1 MSNKPWR
8 IVVTRPEPL
17 ATIWISKLVACGY
30 SACDVCVM
38 EIIPVDDAVGCQRI
52 KNRILAFDEY
62 QKAIFVSQ
70 NAVVEGVRW
79 LDTYWPQLP
88 VDLEYFAIG
97 KATSEALASYHIQV
111 ASTNHNN
118 IEMNSE
124 GLLTGDQLQNVK
136 GEKIL
141 IFRGCGG
148 RNLLREILESRG
160 AEVDYCEL
168 YRRELPATALA
179 QLTVAFTDEIKNNY
193 RHIIAFH
200 SGESA
205 QNFHQLLLMLASQ
218 RENKRLTTF
227 IRQQPVLVPGVRV
240 ATIVGKLG
248 FTHVITAK
256 NASDECMYHALD
268 TFIKEN
274 EI

>member
-1 MSNKPWR
+1 MTSKPWR

-17 ATIWISKLVACGY
+17 AAVWTSKLTAFGY
-30 SACDVCVM
+30 STCNVCVM

-52 KNRILAFDEY
+52 KNRVLAFDEY

-70 NAVVEGVRW
+70 NAVAEGMRW

-88 VDLEYFAIG
+88 IGLEYFAIG
-97 KATSEALASYHIQV
+97 KATGDALANFSIQV
-111 ASTNHNN
+111 SRTSHKN
-118 IEMNSE
+118 IDMNSE
-124 GLLTGDQLQNVK
+124 GLLASDQLQNVQ

-141 IFRGCGG
+141 VFRGCGG

-168 YRRELPATALA
+168 YRRELPAAALA
-179 QLTVAFTDEIKNNY
+179 QLTAAFIGEIKNNY

-218 RENKRLTTF
+218 KDNKLLTTF

-256 NASDECMYHALD
+256 NASDECMHHALD